1 VQTNIINVALNYK
14 YILYI
19 KIVYTNYF
27 INNLNI
33 FANKTLVFNSSILFT
48 HPSIN
53 KKPYYNNS
61 LSLSKNINLTSISSR
76 FNLPSDL
83 VPLMGPR
90 RPIPIVKTQ
99 YLLKKTHFWVNKKPP
114 RET

>member
-1 VQTNIINVALNYK
+1 MHTYITNIILSYK

-19 KIVYTNYF
+19 EVAYINYF
-27 INNLNI
+27 IGNLNI
-33 FANKTLVFNSSILFT
+33 FINKTPIPSSSILFT
-48 HPSIN
+48 YLSTN